1 MNLRDKSN
9 TKYEIFIYFVLFSI
23 FIRDFKIYI
32 PLFALNIAYVIY
44 LIFKREIRINV
55 RKWNVTLVLFIIWT
69 VINTGIAAFIFK
81 HEINY
86 SNVIKLLLNMSF
98 LLSAYFVID
107 GTGMKLHK
115 KTLVRFLEFIILI
128 NFIQIIYIYFD
139 GKLFNAFFSGALTK
153 SSDAAYT
160 ISSYHN
166 IIGAENKN
174 IWATKF
180 ALIYMAYL
188 YICTFNNFQI
198 NLIEK
203 ISFIILGIITILLLL
218 SRTAQIAIIIP
229 ILFLIF
235 YSMRNLNYKYRIGI
249 YAISGIM
256 FLGALIVFFDK
267 FFHIKFNMTDGGFT
281 RLYIWKEFLM
291 SVFDTNFIVGNGIG
305 YSAYFIQDILG
316 RFESNLHNVFL
327 NIFFELGI
335 VGIVLYITFIIQF
348 FKDFITKRN
357 ILRNLFMVII
367 PMAVIVCLQYLGY
380 DNDLVV
386 TLTLLII
393 INRIIK
399 KDEQRYYD

>member
-1 MNLRDKSN
+1 MNLRNKSN
-9 TKYEIFIYFVLFSI
+9 AKYEFFIYFVLFSI

-32 PLFALNIAYVIY
+32 PLFGLNILYVTY
-44 LIFKREIRINV
+44 LIFKKEIHINLK
-55 RKWNVTLVLFIIWT
+55 KWNITLSLFIIWT
-69 VINTGIAAFIFK
+69 VINTIIASFIFK
-81 HEINY
+81 HPVYY

-98 LLSAYFVID
+98 LLSTYFVVD
-107 GTGMKLHK
+107 GTNIKFHK
-115 KTLVRFLEFIILI
+115 KTLIRFLEFIILI

-139 GKLFNAFFSGALTK
+139 GKLFNDFFSGVLTE

-180 ALIYMAYL
+180 ALIYMIYL
-188 YICTFNNFQI
+188 YICAFDNFNI

-203 ISFIILGIITILLLL
+203 ISFIILGIVTVLLLL
-218 SRTAQIAIIIP
+218 SRTAQVAIIIP
-229 ILFLIF
+229 IVFLAF

-249 YAISGIM
+249 YAVSGIL
-256 FLGALIVFFDK
+256 FLGALFVFFDK
-267 FFHIKFNMTDGGFT
+267 FFHLEFNMTDGGFT
-281 RLYIWKEFLM
+281 RLYIWKEFII
-291 SVFDTNFIVGNGIG
+291 SVFDTHFIVGNGIG

-335 VGIVLYITFIIQF
+335 IGIVLYITFIIQF
-348 FKDFITKRN
+348 FKDFITRKN
-357 ILRNLFMVII
+357 ILKNLFMII
-367 PMAVIVCLQYLGY
+367 FPMLAIVCLQYLGY

-393 INRIIK
+393 INMIMK
-399 KDEQRYYD
+399 KDEQRI